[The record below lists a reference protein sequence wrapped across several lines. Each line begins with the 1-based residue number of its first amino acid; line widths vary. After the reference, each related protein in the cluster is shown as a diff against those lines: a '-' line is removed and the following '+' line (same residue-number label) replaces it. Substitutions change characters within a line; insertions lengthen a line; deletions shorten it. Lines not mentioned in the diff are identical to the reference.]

1 MSQITLLTGPERRRR
16 WRDEEKL
23 AVLEEAF
30 SPGGRV
36 SEVARRWDISAS
48 LIYTWRRQASAAIAD
63 PAFVEAVVADA
74 GAVKSKATGESVIR
88 IQLAAARV
96 SIAAS
101 ASPALVTAVLRAL
114 R

>member
-23 AVLEEAF
+23 AILEEAF
-30 SPGGRV
+30 APGACV
-36 SEVARRWDISAS
+36 SEVARRWDVSAS
-48 LIYTWRRQASAAIAD
+48 LIYVWRRNARSAGAK

-74 GAVKSKATGESVIR
+74 GVRPGPGVDPVI
-88 IQLAAARV
+88 QVELPAARV
-96 SIAAS
+96 SIAAA
-101 ASPALVTAVLRAL
+101 ASPVLVGAVLRAL

>member
-23 AVLEEAF
+23 AILDEAF
-30 SPGGRV
+30 APGACV
-36 SEVARRWDISAS
+36 SEVARRWDISS
-48 LIYTWRRQASAAIAD
+48 GLIYVWRRNARAQTGE

-74 GAVKSKATGESVIR
+74 GPMPVPGGDPVIR
-88 IQLAAARV
+88 VELSTARV
-96 SIAAS
+96 SITAAAS
-101 ASPALVTAVLRAL
+101 PGLVGAVLRAL